1 MLDETQLQPTMS
13 DQTPYEKLGV
23 AESASFEEIQSTRDR
38 LLREYA
44 GDLKKCS
51 EVEASYDSVLMRR
64 LKLRQEGKI
73 KVPDGIRFAEKTPS
87 SLPKLAMPPLP
98 SGSWMTD
105 TFARPSLLE
114 WVVPTV
120 VGLVLAT
127 LVALNP
133 LPATV
138 QFVGGM
144 ATGSTLYAIYR
155 KDRNLGRSVLF
166 GLLGLILG
174 YVIGVGLWGLIPN
187 EFRSVVPGGAQALSV
202 VVTWVVCLVLWL
214 TALFVK

>member
-1 MLDETQLQPTMS
+1 MS

-38 LLREYA
+38 LLRQYA
-44 GDLKKCS
+44 GDVKKCS

-73 KVPDGIRFAEKTPS
+73 KVPDGIRFAEKIPS
-87 SLPKLAMPPLP
+87 SLPKLSMPSLP
-98 SGSWMTD
+98 SGSWMAD
-105 TFARPSLLE
+105 TFTTPSLLE

-120 VGLVLAT
+120 MALMLAT

-138 QFVGGM
+138 KFAGAM
-144 ATGSTLYAIYR
+144 ATGSTFYGIYR
-155 KDRNLGRSVLF
+155 KERNLGRSVLF
-166 GLLGLILG
+166 GVVGLILG
-174 YVIGVGLWGLIPN
+174 YVIGVGLWGLIPI
-187 EFRSVVPGGAQALSV
+187 EIRSFVPGGAQSLSV
-202 VVTWVVCLVLWL
+202 MVTWVVCLVLWL

>member
-1 MLDETQLQPTMS
+1 MS

-73 KVPDGIRFAEKTPS
+73 KVPDGIRFAEKTPPF
-87 SLPKLAMPPLP
+87 LPKLSRPSLP
-98 SGSWMTD
+98 SGSWMAT
-105 TFARPSLLE
+105 TFSTPSLLE

-120 VGLVLAT
+120 MALILST
-127 LVALNP
+127 LVAVNP
-133 LPATV
+133 LPGTV
-138 QFVGGM
+138 QFAGAM
-144 ATGSTLYAIYR
+144 ATGSTFYGIYR
-155 KDRNLGRSVLF
+155 KERNLGRSVLF
-166 GLLGLILG
+166 GIIGLILG
-174 YVIGVGLWGLIPN
+174 YLIGVGLWGLIPI
-187 EFRSVVPGGAQALSV
+187 EFRSFVPGGAQALSV